1 MDADRT
7 DELTEPAA
15 TSPSLTMS
23 TRRPGD
29 LVDDVDE
36 QFEVLARS
44 LKVDLG
50 WDKLERRQRRND
62 IVVFG
67 LLVLS
72 VLLLA
77 GGLARP
83 RLLLWLTGAAA
94 LMASFLVDARYRR
107 RVERRP
113 RESSV
118 TTWQ

>member
-7 DELTEPAA
+7 DELTEPSA
-15 TSPSLTMS
+15 TAGPSLTMS
-23 TRRPGD
+23 TRRSGD
-29 LVDDVDE
+29 LADDVDE

-50 WDKLERRQRRND
+50 WDKLQRRQRRND

-77 GGLARP
+77 GGLATP
-83 RLLLWLTGAAA
+83 RLLLWLTGAGAF
-94 LMASFLVDARYRR
+94 MASFLVDARYRR
-107 RVERRP
+107 WLERRLV
-113 RESSV
+113 RV
-118 TTWQ
+118 R